1 MADTPETNQDRTPE
15 TVPPATKPNGS
26 GDLPPPTSEPLTA
39 KGLERFRASGTN
51 YVVPSKA
58 LLTTVK
64 IITPG
69 KDVFIRTHPDPA
81 MEFTTFTFDTRDGH
95 VPIEPDAFEAIRAKV
110 KDFHK
115 FAPCVTLRPYITNK
129 GTINLWPLKRESPFS
144 IGGNSYNVSAFGVSD
159 ATRTR
164 WLRISSDRDRGQ
176 WLGYDPD
183 EFIPEPNWPEGLT
196 IFDFLELAL
205 KGGVIDGPD
214 HILIRPLRGLG

>member
-1 MADTPETNQDRTPE
+1 
-15 TVPPATKPNGS
+15 
-26 GDLPPPTSEPLTA
+26 
-39 KGLERFRASGTN
+39 
-51 YVVPSKA
+51 
-58 LLTTVK
+58 
-64 IITPG
+64 
-69 KDVFIRTHPDPA
+69 
-81 MEFTTFTFDTRDGH
+81 
-95 VPIEPDAFEAIRAKV
+95 
-110 KDFHK
+110 
-115 FAPCVTLRPYITNK
+115 
-129 GTINLWPLKRESPFS
+129 LWPLKRESPFS